1 MEIRINGRQAALKKG
16 TSFEYVAENRLFS
29 GSDGYTLSITFPL
42 KDCPENIAIFGNI
55 NRKDVST
62 GKVIFDCEIRD
73 RGFYKF
79 GSVTITEI
87 TATEVKVQFL
97 EGRSEQNFD
106 TTFDDIF
113 INELDLGTPEGCN
126 DSRPEYAWDPYMQ
139 GMKCVAL
146 PWVNDGSGNIQ
157 NLPDYDATTQ
167 TYSWNKD
174 CRGRSWQ
181 PYLLYI
187 AKKICEAKGVEY
199 AYDFS
204 AWEAKEEFRYLLIC
218 NCLPWAWDLPD
229 FARALPHWTVAEFFE
244 KLELFLNG
252 EFTIDH
258 RAKRIS
264 FAFTEAVLDSVA
276 SVKLENVV
284 DEHTTEVTVEEDK
297 CEYREAKNI
306 YYKECEHQMWKFYSC
321 DWFVNSW
328 KKNPNSIVQYDTM
341 LQLLADNRRFQNQ
354 NGYSRS
360 SNPTKILYAKD
371 MDTYFVMRAIY
382 KTLVHKYEDKTWMP
396 NVYAITLELRPLNIF
411 GGRIVDESE
420 EADEIEIEFVPVCID
435 FTEQKYGNCM
445 FLSFSG
451 YDEVDSTESSVFTTD
466 PVERKR
472 EIDAT
477 LFQPRPVQALEAGQ
491 EKEVAE
497 YYDRIYIGWWNGAL
511 DLAKYGKLPHPYA
524 EDLEI
529 REDWTN
535 YSNIHF
541 SMRLNRNTI
550 HRSGSFHSVNTKVKT
565 TFKFLS
571 DTIPNPRAVFYI
583 HGKRYLCEKI
593 TATFT
598 ENGMSQL
605 LTGVFWPIVD

>member
-1 MEIRINGRQAALKKG
+1 MEIRINGKQAALKKG
-16 TSFEYVAENRLFS
+16 TSFDYVAENRLFS

-55 NRKDVST
+55 NRKDVSKS
-62 GKVIFDCEIRD
+62 KVIFDCEIRD

-106 TTFDDIF
+106 TTFDDIY
-113 INELDLGTPEGCN
+113 INELSLGDGSLNPDGV
-126 DSRPEYAWDPYMQ
+126 PEYAWDPVKQ
-139 GMKCVAL
+139 SMKCVAL
-146 PWVNDGSGNIQ
+146 PWVNDYSGNIQ
-157 NLPDYDATTQ
+157 NLVDYDSSTGR
-167 TYSWNKD
+167 YSWNKD
-174 CRGRSWQ
+174 CKGRSWQ

-187 AKKICEAKGVEY
+187 TKQICSAEGVGY
-199 AYDFS
+199 SYDFS
-204 AWEAKEEFRYLLIC
+204 AWEAREEFRYLLIC

-258 RAKRIS
+258 RAKRIT
-264 FAFTEAVLDSVA
+264 FAFTEAVLDSQEP
-276 SVKLENVV
+276 VKLENVI
-284 DEHTTEVTVEEDK
+284 DEHTTEVTIEEDK

-306 YYKECEHQMWKFYSC
+306 YYKECDHQMWKFYSC
-321 DWFVNSW
+321 DWFINTWKNYSSSFVSYDNMRELLAANARFRKVNQYGRGS
-328 KKNPNSIVQYDTM
+328 NSIK
-341 LQLLADNRRFQNQ
+341 L
-354 NGYSRS
+354 
-360 SNPTKILYAKD
+360 LYAKD
-371 MDTYFVMRAIY
+371 IDTYFIMRALY
-382 KTLVHKYEDKTWMP
+382 KTLVYEYPLISGMP
-396 NVYAITLELRPLNIF
+396 NTYQMTMELRPLNIF
-411 GGRIVDESE
+411 GGRVVDESE
-420 EADEIEIEFVPVCID
+420 DADELEIEFVPVCID
-435 FTEQKYGNCM
+435 FTEEKYGNCM

-451 YDEVDSTESSVFTTD
+451 YDETDTTESSFNWNII
-466 PVERKR
+466 ERKR

-477 LFQPRPVQALEAGQ
+477 LFQPRTVQALEAGE
-491 EKEVAE
+491 EKKVAE

-524 EDLEI
+524 EDLEVLD
-529 REDWTN
+529 DWSN
-535 YSNIHF
+535 YSNLHF
-541 SMRLNRNTI
+541 SLRLNRNTL
-550 HRSGSFHSVNTKVKT
+550 HRSGSFHSVNPKIKT

-571 DTIPNPRAVFYI
+571 DTIPSPRAVFYI

>member
-1 MEIRINGRQAALKKG
+1 MEIRINGKQAALKKG
-16 TSFEYVAENRLFS
+16 TSFDYVAENRLFS

-42 KDCPENIAIFGNI
+42 KDCPENTAIFGNI
-55 NRKDVST
+55 NRKDVSKS
-62 GKVIFDCEIRD
+62 KVIFDCEIRD

-126 DSRPEYAWDPYMQ
+126 DSRPEYAWDPFMQ

-157 NLPDYDATTQ
+157 NLPDYDASTGR
-167 TYSWNKD
+167 YSWNKD
-174 CRGRSWQ
+174 CNGRSWQ

-187 AKKICEAKGVEY
+187 AKRICEAKGVEY
-199 AYDFS
+199 SYDFS
-204 AWEAKEEFRYLLIC
+204 EWEAKEEFKYLLIC
-218 NCLPWAWDLPD
+218 NVLPWAWDLPD
-229 FARALPHWTVAEFFE
+229 FARALPHWTVSEFFE

-264 FAFTEAVLDSVA
+264 FAFTESVLGSLDSVRLD
-276 SVKLENVV
+276 KVV
-284 DEHTTEVTVEEDK
+284 DEHTTEITVEEEK
-297 CEYREAKNI
+297 CEYRETKNI

-321 DWFVNSW
+321 DWFINTWKNYSASFVAYDNMRELLSSNARLRKVNQYSRGS
-328 KKNPNSIVQYDTM
+328 NSIK
-341 LQLLADNRRFQNQ
+341 L
-354 NGYSRS
+354 
-360 SNPTKILYAKD
+360 LYAKD
-371 MDTYFVMRAIY
+371 IDTYFIMRALY
-382 KTLVHKYEDKTWMP
+382 KTLVYEWPAKTGMP
-396 NVYAITLELRPLNIF
+396 NTYQMTMELRPVNIF
-411 GGRIVDESE
+411 GGKIANESE
-420 EADEIEIEFVPVCID
+420 DADELEIEFVPVCVD
-435 FTEQKYGNCM
+435 FTEEKYGYCM

-451 YDEVDSTESSVFTTD
+451 YDEIDTTETSFNWD
-466 PVERKR
+466 REERKR

-477 LFQPRPVQALEAGQ
+477 LFQPRTVQTLEAGEQ
-491 EKEVAE
+491 KKVSE
-497 YYDRIYIGWWNGAL
+497 YYDRIYIGWWNGA
-511 DLAKYGKLPHPYA
+511 YNPTGGKLPYAFA
-524 EDLEI
+524 EDLLI
-529 REDWTN
+529 HEDWSQ
-535 YSNIHF
+535 YSNLHF
-541 SMRLNRNTI
+541 SLRLNRGTI
-550 HRSGSFHSVNTKVKT
+550 QRNTKLHSINPKIKT
-565 TFKFLS
+565 TFKFIS
-571 DTIPNPRAVFYI
+571 DTIPSPRAVFNI

-593 TATFT
+593 TATFS

>member
-1 MEIRINGRQAALKKG
+1 MEIRINGKQAALKKG
-16 TSFEYVAENRLFS
+16 TSFDYVAENRLFS

-55 NRKDVST
+55 NRKDVSKS
-62 GKVIFDCEIRD
+62 KVIFDCEIRD

-106 TTFDDIF
+106 TTFDDIY
-113 INELDLGTPEGCN
+113 INELSLGDGSLNPDGV
-126 DSRPEYAWDPYMQ
+126 PEYAWDPVKQ
-139 GMKCVAL
+139 SMKCVAL
-146 PWVNDGSGNIQ
+146 PWVNDYSGNIQ
-157 NLPDYDATTQ
+157 NLVDYDSSTGR
-167 TYSWNKD
+167 YSWNKD
-174 CRGRSWQ
+174 CKGRSWQ

-187 AKKICEAKGVEY
+187 TKQICSAEGVGY
-199 AYDFS
+199 SYDFS
-204 AWEAKEEFRYLLIC
+204 AWEAREEFRYLLIC

-258 RAKRIS
+258 RAKRIT
-264 FAFTEAVLDSVA
+264 FAFTEAVLDSQEP
-276 SVKLENVV
+276 VKLENVI
-284 DEHTTEVTVEEDK
+284 DEHTTEVTIEEDK
-297 CEYREAKNI
+297 CEYREAKNL
-306 YYKECEHQMWKFYSC
+306 YYKECDHQMWKFYSC
-321 DWFVNSW
+321 DWFINTWKNYSSSFVSYNNMRELLAANARFRKVNQYGRGS
-328 KKNPNSIVQYDTM
+328 NSIK
-341 LQLLADNRRFQNQ
+341 L
-354 NGYSRS
+354 
-360 SNPTKILYAKD
+360 LYAKD
-371 MDTYFVMRAIY
+371 IDTYFIMRALY
-382 KTLVHKYEDKTWMP
+382 KTLVYEYPLISGMP
-396 NVYAITLELRPLNIF
+396 NTYQMTMELRPLNIF
-411 GGRIVDESE
+411 GGRVVDESE
-420 EADEIEIEFVPVCID
+420 DADELEIEFVPVCID
-435 FTEQKYGNCM
+435 FTEEKYGNCM

-451 YDEVDSTESSVFTTD
+451 YDETDTTESSFNWNII
-466 PVERKR
+466 ERKR

-477 LFQPRPVQALEAGQ
+477 LFQPRTVQALEAGE
-491 EKEVAE
+491 EKKVAE

-524 EDLEI
+524 EDLEVLD
-529 REDWTN
+529 DWSN
-535 YSNIHF
+535 YSNLHF
-541 SMRLNRNTI
+541 SLRLNRNTL
-550 HRSGSFHSVNTKVKT
+550 HRSGSFHSVNPKIKT

-571 DTIPNPRAVFYI
+571 DTIPSPRAVFYI

>member
-1 MEIRINGRQAALKKG
+1 MEIRINGKQAALKKG
-16 TSFEYVAENRLFS
+16 TSFDYVAENRLFS

-55 NRKDVST
+55 NRKDVSKS
-62 GKVIFDCEIRD
+62 KVIFDCEIRD

-106 TTFDDIF
+106 TTFDDIY
-113 INELDLGTPEGCN
+113 INELSLGDGSLNPDGV
-126 DSRPEYAWDPYMQ
+126 PEYAWDPVKQ
-139 GMKCVAL
+139 SMKCVAL
-146 PWVNDGSGNIQ
+146 PWVNDYSGNIQ
-157 NLPDYDATTQ
+157 NLVDYDSSTGR
-167 TYSWNKD
+167 YSWNKD
-174 CRGRSWQ
+174 CKGRSWQ

-187 AKKICEAKGVEY
+187 TKQICSAEGVGY
-199 AYDFS
+199 SYDFS
-204 AWEAKEEFRYLLIC
+204 AWEAREEFRYLLIC

-258 RAKRIS
+258 RAKRIT
-264 FAFTEAVLDSVA
+264 FAFTEAVLDSQEP
-276 SVKLENVV
+276 VKLENVI
-284 DEHTTEVTVEEDK
+284 DEHTTEVTIEEDK
-297 CEYREAKNI
+297 CEYREAKNL
-306 YYKECEHQMWKFYSC
+306 YYKECDHQMWKFYSC
-321 DWFVNSW
+321 DWFINTWKNYSSSFVSYNNMRELLAANARFRKVNQYGRGS
-328 KKNPNSIVQYDTM
+328 NSIK
-341 LQLLADNRRFQNQ
+341 L
-354 NGYSRS
+354 
-360 SNPTKILYAKD
+360 LYAKD
-371 MDTYFVMRAIY
+371 IDTYFIMRALY
-382 KTLVHKYEDKTWMP
+382 KTLVYEYPLISGMP
-396 NVYAITLELRPLNIF
+396 NTYQMTMELRPLNIF
-411 GGRIVDESE
+411 GGRVVDESE
-420 EADEIEIEFVPVCID
+420 DADELEIEFVPVCID
-435 FTEQKYGNCM
+435 FTEEKYGNCM

-451 YDEVDSTESSVFTTD
+451 YDETDTTESSFNWNII
-466 PVERKR
+466 ERKR

-477 LFQPRPVQALEAGQ
+477 LFQPRTVQALEAGE
-491 EKEVAE
+491 EKKVAE

-524 EDLEI
+524 EDLEVLD
-529 REDWTN
+529 DWSN
-535 YSNIHF
+535 YSNLHF
-541 SMRLNRNTI
+541 SLRLNRNTL
-550 HRSGSFHSVNTKVKT
+550 HRSGSFHSVNPKIKT

-571 DTIPNPRAVFYI
+571 DTIPSPRAVFYI

-605 LTGVFWPIVD
+605 LTGVFWPILD

>member
-1 MEIRINGRQAALKKG
+1 MEIRINGKQAALKKG
-16 TSFEYVAENRLFS
+16 TSFDYVAENRLFS

-55 NRKDVST
+55 NRKDVSKS
-62 GKVIFDCEIRD
+62 KVIFDCEIRD

-106 TTFDDIF
+106 TTFDDIY
-113 INELDLGTPEGCN
+113 INELSLGDGSLNPDGV
-126 DSRPEYAWDPYMQ
+126 PEYAWDPVKQ
-139 GMKCVAL
+139 SMKCVAL
-146 PWVNDGSGNIQ
+146 PWVNDYSGNIQ
-157 NLPDYDATTQ
+157 NLVDYDSSTGR
-167 TYSWNKD
+167 YSWNKD
-174 CRGRSWQ
+174 CKGRSWQ

-187 AKKICEAKGVEY
+187 TKQICSAEGVGY
-199 AYDFS
+199 SYDFS
-204 AWEAKEEFRYLLIC
+204 AWEAREEFRYLLIC

-258 RAKRIS
+258 RAKRIT
-264 FAFTEAVLDSVA
+264 FAFTEAVLDSQEP
-276 SVKLENVV
+276 VKLENVI
-284 DEHTTEVTVEEDK
+284 DEHTTEVTIEEDK

-306 YYKECEHQMWKFYSC
+306 YYKECDHQMWKFYSC
-321 DWFVNSW
+321 DWFINTWKNYSSSFVSYNNMRELLAANARFRKVNQYGRGS
-328 KKNPNSIVQYDTM
+328 NSIK
-341 LQLLADNRRFQNQ
+341 L
-354 NGYSRS
+354 
-360 SNPTKILYAKD
+360 LYAKD
-371 MDTYFVMRAIY
+371 IDTYFIMRALY
-382 KTLVHKYEDKTWMP
+382 KTLVYEYPLISGMP
-396 NVYAITLELRPLNIF
+396 NTYQMTMELRPLNIF
-411 GGRIVDESE
+411 GGRVVDESE
-420 EADEIEIEFVPVCID
+420 DADELEIEFVPVCID
-435 FTEQKYGNCM
+435 FTEEKYGNCM

-451 YDEVDSTESSVFTTD
+451 YDETDTTESSFNWNII
-466 PVERKR
+466 ERKR

-477 LFQPRPVQALEAGQ
+477 LFQPRTVQALEAGE
-491 EKEVAE
+491 EKKVAE

-524 EDLEI
+524 EDLEVLD
-529 REDWTN
+529 DWSN
-535 YSNIHF
+535 YSNLHF
-541 SMRLNRNTI
+541 SLRLNRYTL
-550 HRSGSFHSVNTKVKT
+550 HRSGSFHSINPKIKT

-571 DTIPNPRAVFYI
+571 DTIPSPRAVFYI